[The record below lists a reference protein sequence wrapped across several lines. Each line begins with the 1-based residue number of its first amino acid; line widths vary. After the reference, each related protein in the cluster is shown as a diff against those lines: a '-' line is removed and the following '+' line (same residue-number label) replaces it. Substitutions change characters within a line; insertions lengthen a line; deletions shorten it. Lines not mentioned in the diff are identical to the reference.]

1 VFEAKFMLPWSF
13 SEEGAAEKHMAQLQ
27 HNMWVTHLRTSVLS
41 IITGGGKWVEIA
53 IPMDPLY
60 LSVLVSAEKKFW
72 RCVQS
77 GEPPR
82 VNGRIAPD
90 PGGSGGP
97 IIRQEGSGS
106 AIARP
111 SAHNYLTERGDVSLN
126 YIDTDVREIVRL
138 VLGNILKLNYTI
150 DPGFQGMVTI
160 QTARPL
166 KREELLKMFETA
178 GAIRHGHF
186 ELSSGLHS
194 GMYVQCALVLQYP
207 RFAEKLGQALAAL
220 FSDIKIEAVVSPAI
234 GGLIIGQEV
243 ARALPEP
250 RGALGA
256 GVPALFVERDS
267 SGMMTLR
274 RGFSLKPDQHVLVVE
289 DVWTTGGST
298 LEAIRVVEEAG
309 ARVVAAGALMD
320 RSGGKIDFEVEA
332 QSLIQLPI
340 ANYEEDDCPLCRQG
354 SVAVKPGS
362 RFVRTAS

>member
-1 VFEAKFMLPWSF
+1 M
-13 SEEGAAEKHMAQLQ
+13 
-27 HNMWVTHLRTSVLS
+27 
-41 IITGGGKWVEIA
+41 
-53 IPMDPLY
+53 
-60 LSVLVSAEKKFW
+60 
-72 RCVQS
+72 
-77 GEPPR
+77 
-82 VNGRIAPD
+82 
-90 PGGSGGP
+90 
-97 IIRQEGSGS
+97 
-106 AIARP
+106 
-111 SAHNYLTERGDVSLN
+111 
-126 YIDTDVREIVRL
+126 
-138 VLGNILKLNYTI
+138 
-150 DPGFQGMVTI
+150 
-160 QTARPL
+160 L

-220 FSDIKIEAVVSPAI
+220 FSDARIDAVVSPAI

-243 ARALPEP
+243 ARSLPEP
-250 RGALGA
+250 KSSLGA

-320 RSGGKIDFEVEA
+320 RSGGKVDFEVEA

-340 ANYEEDDCPLCRQG
+340 ANFEEDNCPLCRQG